1 MIILKKKL
9 IRSVWGD
16 DFTIFELPW
25 LKAHDFIAR
34 DVLFLVFNCFL
45 FFQNV
50 GILKINMRNLGNNF
64 ARLVVVKRGFTCSY
78 FCLDDVTIKRE
89 N

>member
-1 MIILKKKL
+1 MIILKKKIIL
-9 IRSVWGD
+9 SLWGD

-50 GILKINMRNLGNNF
+50 GILKINMRNLGNKVCFFNF
-64 ARLVVVKRGFTCSY
+64 CAAGRCKTWFYL
-78 FCLDDVTIKRE
+78 LD
-89 N
+89 

>member
-9 IRSVWGD
+9 CKGD
-16 DFTIFELPW
+16 DFTIFVLPW

-64 ARLVVVKRGFTCSY
+64 ARLVVVKRGFTCFLS
-78 FCLDDVTIKRE
+78 
-89 N
+89 NGSP

>member
-1 MIILKKKL
+1 MTYCDNFEKKIIL
-9 IRSVWGD
+9 SEWGD

-64 ARLVVVKRGFTCSY
+64 ARLVVVKRGFTCFLY
-78 FCLDDVTIKRE
+78 LCAG
-89 N
+89 